1 MPDQSSEDTL
11 LLVDPD
17 LDFLDWSTKHLSA
30 KNLRVLRCDNAA
42 NAVKVIE
49 KTPVSVVVAAM
60 ELEPFDGMELLG
72 RILQQSPQTLVIL
85 TAGFPTTGQIIEA
98 TQRGAHDVLR
108 KESLAFELR
117 PVVESALQTQDD
129 RRSAGQPD
137 AEMPKHDGR
146 VKMIGISRA
155 LQEVFKLVGR
165 VARSD
170 APVLIAGES
179 GTGKELVAKA
189 VHEYSPRR
197 QKEMITINCGAI
209 PENLLESELFGHEKG
224 SFTGAIAR
232 RAGRFEQADGGTLFL
247 DEIGDMPLSIQVK
260 LLRVLQDGSFSRVG
274 ANETLTT
281 DVRIVAATHKN
292 LTDEVAAGRFRED
305 LYYRL
310 NVVEIKIP
318 ALRERMED
326 IPLLAEYFLQRITRK
341 NGMARIRI
349 SAEAITTLQS
359 HHWPGNVRELENT
372 IARACA
378 LASSQIL
385 LPADIPL
392 ASAPRKS
399 AAGLHGGARPVD
411 QRRPFRRGSPRM
423 AERRNRRP
431 DSRTR
436 GRRSQGSLQHA
447 QPADRGF
454 TQTACPTRSDML
466 HIVEHPLIADELTR
480 LRDPACPSP
489 EFRQR
494 VRRIASLMVP
504 AGHREFR
511 NHGRAV
517 QHAAGNH
524 RGGEID
530 PWCHPGAD
538 FARRIGISRWIS
550 RPDPPRVRRPHRPGA
565 E

>member
-1 MPDQSSEDTL
+1 MPEAPAEDTL

-17 LDFLDWSTKHLSA
+17 LDFLEWATKHLAA
-30 KNLRVLRCDNAA
+30 KDLRILRCDNAA
-42 NAVKVIE
+42 NALKVIE
-49 KTPVSVVVAAM
+49 KTEVAVVVAAM
-60 ELEPFDGMELLG
+60 DMQPVDGMEFLG
-72 RILQQSPQTLVIL
+72 RALQQSPQTLVIL

-117 PVVESALQTQDD
+117 PVVESALQTQED
-129 RRSAGQPD
+129 RRAADRPA
-137 AEMPKHDGR
+137 AELPKHDGR
-146 VKMIGISRA
+146 VKMIGVSRA

-274 ANETLTT
+274 SNETLTT
-281 DVRIVAATHKN
+281 DVRIIAATHKN
-292 LTDEVAAGRFRED
+292 LAEEVAAGRFRED

-310 NVVEIKIP
+310 NVVEIRIP
-318 ALRERMED
+318 PLRERLED
-326 IPLLAEYFLQRITRK
+326 IPLLAEFFLQRITRK
-341 NGMARIRI
+341 NGMARIRL
-349 SAEAITTLQS
+349 SAEAVNLLQS
-359 HHWPGNVRELENT
+359 HTWPGNVRELENT

-378 LASSQIL
+378 LASSSIL

-392 ASAPRKS
+392 ASAPAKS
-399 AAGLHGGARPVD
+399 
-411 QRRPFRRGSPRM
+411 
-423 AERRNRRP
+423 
-431 DSRTR
+431 
-436 GRRSQGSLQHA
+436 
-447 QPADRGF
+447 PA
-454 TQTACPTRSDML
+454 M
-466 HIVEHPLIADELTR
+466 
-480 LRDPACPSP
+480 
-489 EFRQR
+489 
-494 VRRIASLMVP
+494 IASAIDQLINVAP
-504 AGHREFR
+504 AETNLLEWLARETA
-511 NHGRAV
+511 GRALDRCDGDLKE
-517 QHAAGNH
+517 AAALLNLPAA
-524 RGGEID
+524 ELKKLL
-530 PWCHPGAD
+530 
-538 FARRIGISRWIS
+538 AR
-550 RPDPPRVRRPHRPGA
+550 
-565 E
+565 

>member
-1 MPDQSSEDTL
+1 
-11 LLVDPD
+11 
-17 LDFLDWSTKHLSA
+17 
-30 KNLRVLRCDNAA
+30 
-42 NAVKVIE
+42 
-49 KTPVSVVVAAM
+49 
-60 ELEPFDGMELLG
+60 
-72 RILQQSPQTLVIL
+72 
-85 TAGFPTTGQIIEA
+85 
-98 TQRGAHDVLR
+98 
-108 KESLAFELR
+108 
-117 PVVESALQTQDD
+117 
-129 RRSAGQPD
+129 
-137 AEMPKHDGR
+137 
-146 VKMIGISRA
+146 MIGISRA

-197 QKEMITINCGAI
+197 QREMITINCGAI

-274 ANETLTT
+274 ANETMTT

-292 LTDEVAAGRFRED
+292 LSDEVAAGRFRED

-318 ALRERMED
+318 ALRERLED
-326 IPLLAEYFLQRITRK
+326 IPLLAEFFLQRITRK

-349 SAEAITTLQS
+349 SAEAVSTLQA

-392 ASAPRKS
+392 ASAPRKAPDGFNAS
-399 AAGLHGGARPVD
+399 LDKLINTAPTDVNLLDWLGGEVAKRIL
-411 QRRPFRRGSPRM
+411 
-423 AERRNRRP
+423 E
-431 DSRTR
+431 
-436 GRRSQGSLQHA
+436 
-447 QPADRGF
+447 
-454 TQTACPTRSDML
+454 RSDGDLKEASIAMNL
-466 HIVEHPLIADELTR
+466 PLAELR
-480 LRDPACPSP
+480 KLLA
-489 EFRQR
+489 QKK
-494 VRRIASLMVP
+494 
-504 AGHREFR
+504 
-511 NHGRAV
+511 
-517 QHAAGNH
+517 
-524 RGGEID
+524 
-530 PWCHPGAD
+530 
-538 FARRIGISRWIS
+538 
-550 RPDPPRVRRPHRPGA
+550 
-565 E
+565 

>member
-1 MPDQSSEDTL
+1 MPKSSQADTL

-17 LDFLDWSTKHLSA
+17 LDFLDWATKHLSA

-72 RILQQSPQTLVIL
+72 QILQQSPQTLVVL

-108 KESLAFELR
+108 KESLPFELR
-117 PVVESALQTQDD
+117 PVVESALQTQED
-129 RRSAGQPD
+129 RRSAGRPD

-170 APVLIAGES
+170 APILISGES

-197 QKEMITINCGAI
+197 QREMITINCGAI

-292 LTDEVAAGRFRED
+292 LTEEVAVGRFRED

-318 ALRERMED
+318 ALRERLED
-326 IPLLAEYFLQRITRK
+326 VPLLAEYFLQRITKK

-349 SAEAITTLQS
+349 SAEAVATLQS

-378 LASSQIL
+378 LACSHIL

-392 ASAPRKS
+392 AS
-399 AAGLHGGARPVD
+399 
-411 QRRPFRRGSPRM
+411 SPRRSPSGFT
-423 AERRNRRP
+423 AAIDQLVDAAPGGIDLLEWLSSEVAGRILERS
-431 DSRTR
+431 DGDFKEASRT
-436 GRRSQGSLQHA
+436 LNL
-447 QPADRGF
+447 PMAD
-454 TQTACPTRSDML
+454 
-466 HIVEHPLIADELTR
+466 
-480 LRDPACPSP
+480 LRK
-489 EFRQR
+489 
-494 VRRIASLMVP
+494 LL
-504 AGHREFR
+504 
-511 NHGRAV
+511 
-517 QHAAGNH
+517 
-524 RGGEID
+524 
-530 PWCHPGAD
+530 
-538 FARRIGISRWIS
+538 ARR
-550 RPDPPRVRRPHRPGA
+550 D
-565 E
+565 

>member
-1 MPDQSSEDTL
+1 
-11 LLVDPD
+11 
-17 LDFLDWSTKHLSA
+17 
-30 KNLRVLRCDNAA
+30 
-42 NAVKVIE
+42 
-49 KTPVSVVVAAM
+49 
-60 ELEPFDGMELLG
+60 
-72 RILQQSPQTLVIL
+72 
-85 TAGFPTTGQIIEA
+85 
-98 TQRGAHDVLR
+98 
-108 KESLAFELR
+108 
-117 PVVESALQTQDD
+117 
-129 RRSAGQPD
+129 
-137 AEMPKHDGR
+137 
-146 VKMIGISRA
+146 MIGISRA

-274 ANETLTT
+274 SNETLTT

-292 LTDEVAAGRFRED
+292 LVEEVAGGRFRED

-372 IARACA
+372 VARACA
-378 LASSQIL
+378 LATSQIL

-392 ASAPRKS
+392 ASSPRKS
-399 AAGLHGGARPVD
+399 PAGFAAAID
-411 QRRPFRRGSPRM
+411 QVINDAPSGT
-423 AERRNRRP
+423 
-431 DSRTR
+431 D
-436 GRRSQGSLQHA
+436 
-447 QPADRGF
+447 
-454 TQTACPTRSDML
+454 
-466 HIVEHPLIADELTR
+466 LIAWLSSEIAGRVLDRAGGDLKEASVALNIPLAELR
-480 LRDPACPSP
+480 KLLAQKS
-489 EFRQR
+489 
-494 VRRIASLMVP
+494 
-504 AGHREFR
+504 
-511 NHGRAV
+511 
-517 QHAAGNH
+517 
-524 RGGEID
+524 
-530 PWCHPGAD
+530 
-538 FARRIGISRWIS
+538 
-550 RPDPPRVRRPHRPGA
+550 
-565 E
+565 

>member
-1 MPDQSSEDTL
+1 VSATQTNPTEDTL

-17 LDFLDWSTKHLSA
+17 LDFLDWATKHLSA

-42 NAVKVIE
+42 NAIKVIE

-60 ELEPFDGMELLG
+60 DLEPFDGPELLG
-72 RILQQSPQTLVIL
+72 RIMQQSPQTLVIL
-85 TAGFPTTGQIIEA
+85 TAGFPTTSQIIEV

-117 PVVESALQTQDD
+117 PVIESALQTQDD
-129 RRSAGQPD
+129 RRAAHHPD

-274 ANETLTT
+274 ANETMTT

-292 LTDEVAAGRFRED
+292 LSDEVAAGRFRED

-318 ALRERMED
+318 ALRERLED
-326 IPLLAEYFLQRITRK
+326 IPLLAEFFLQRITRK

-349 SAEAITTLQS
+349 SAEAVSTLQA

-392 ASAPRKS
+392 ASAPRK
-399 AAGLHGGARPVD
+399 ALD
-411 QRRPFRRGSPRM
+411 
-423 AERRNRRP
+423 
-431 DSRTR
+431 
-436 GRRSQGSLQHA
+436 
-447 QPADRGF
+447 GF
-454 TQTACPTRSDML
+454 TASLDQLINAAPTDVNLLDWLGGEVAKRILERSDGELKEASIAMNL
-466 HIVEHPLIADELTR
+466 PLAELR
-480 LRDPACPSP
+480 KLLA
-489 EFRQR
+489 QKK
-494 VRRIASLMVP
+494 
-504 AGHREFR
+504 
-511 NHGRAV
+511 
-517 QHAAGNH
+517 
-524 RGGEID
+524 
-530 PWCHPGAD
+530 
-538 FARRIGISRWIS
+538 
-550 RPDPPRVRRPHRPGA
+550 
-565 E
+565 

>member
-1 MPDQSSEDTL
+1 MQKIAQDDTL

-17 LDFLDWSTKHLSA
+17 LDFLDWATKHLSA
-30 KNLRVLRCDNAA
+30 KNLKVLRCDNAA
-42 NAVKVIE
+42 NAVKVIA

-72 RILQQSPQTLVIL
+72 QILQKSPQTLVVL

-155 LQEVFKLVGR
+155 LREVFKLVGR

-170 APVLIAGES
+170 APILIVGES

-197 QKEMITINCGAI
+197 QREMITINCGAI

-274 ANETLTT
+274 ANETLKT

-318 ALRERMED
+318 ALRERLED
-326 IPLLAEYFLQRITRK
+326 VPLLAEYFLQRITKK

-349 SAEAITTLQS
+349 SAEAAATLQS
-359 HHWPGNVRELENT
+359 HDWPGNVRELENT

-378 LASSQIL
+378 LASSHIL

-392 ASAPRKS
+392 ASAPR
-399 AAGLHGGARPVD
+399 R
-411 QRRPFRRGSPRM
+411 
-423 AERRNRRP
+423 
-431 DSRTR
+431 SR
-436 GRRSQGSLQHA
+436 A
-447 QPADRGF
+447 GF
-454 TQTACPTRSDML
+454 TAALDQLIDAAPGGVDLLEWLGSEVASRMLERCDGDFKEAARSL
-466 HIVEHPLIADELTR
+466 HLPMVH
-480 LRDPACPSP
+480 LRK
-489 EFRQR
+489 
-494 VRRIASLMVP
+494 LL
-504 AGHREFR
+504 
-511 NHGRAV
+511 
-517 QHAAGNH
+517 
-524 RGGEID
+524 
-530 PWCHPGAD
+530 
-538 FARRIGISRWIS
+538 ARK
-550 RPDPPRVRRPHRPGA
+550 